1 MLWNNSQH
9 SFYYM
14 NDSIEWPWHIVENPL
29 NIYVL
34 NYYWT
39 LWVFHWAM
47 CLSLKDCHIVL
58 IIVTLS

>member
-1 MLWNNSQH
+1 MMWNNSQK

-14 NDSIEWPWHIVENPL
+14 NGPIEWPWHIVENPL

-34 NYYWT
+34 NYYW
-39 LWVFHWAM
+39 VFHWAM
-47 CLSLKDCHIVL
+47 CLSLKECHIVL